1 MLAVSQN
8 ASSFIETTHAPQPY
22 SRHRRAISM
31 MEEVDFVEDMDSDD
45 L

>member
-8 ASSFIETTHAPQPY
+8 AGSSIETAYVPQPY
-22 SRHRRAISM
+22 ARYRRAISM